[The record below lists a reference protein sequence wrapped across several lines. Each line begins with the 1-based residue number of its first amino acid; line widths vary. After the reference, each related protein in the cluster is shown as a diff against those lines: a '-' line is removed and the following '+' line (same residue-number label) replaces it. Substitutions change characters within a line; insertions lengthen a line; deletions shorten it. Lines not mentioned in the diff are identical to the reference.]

1 MVSISTASNHSP
13 KAVRNDGKLII
24 FYFYCMKKI
33 IAGGL
38 VLTTVALVSSC
49 TLFPKREVED
59 AMKLE
64 GMMPKEDQQTID
76 AMMKKTEENAEAM
89 EKKDEVPQDAMMKKE
104 VSGYTTYNS
113 QAVSDSLAAG
123 KNVILFFHAPW
134 CPTCK
139 AADANFVKETAPA
152 NTVVFKTDYDSNTDL
167 RKKYGVTYQHTFVS
181 LNADGSLKKKMSG
194 GDSFSELAGLN

>member
-1 MVSISTASNHSP
+1 MNKFTLGIVIVLGAIL
-13 KAVRNDGKLII
+13 V
-24 FYFYCMKKI
+24 
-33 IAGGL
+33 IA
-38 VLTTVALVSSC
+38 A
-49 TLFPKREVED
+49 TLMSGRSETED

-64 GMMPKEDQQTID
+64 GMMPKEDQQAVD

-89 EKKDEVPQDAMMKKE
+89 EKKDEAPQDTMMKKE

-113 QAVSDSLAAG
+113 SAVSDALAAG

-194 GDSFSELAGLN
+194 ADSFSELTGL

>member
-1 MVSISTASNHSP
+1 
-13 KAVRNDGKLII
+13 
-24 FYFYCMKKI
+24 MKKI

-38 VLTTVALVSSC
+38 TLATVALVSSC

-64 GMMPKEDQQTID
+64 GMMPKEDQQAVD

-89 EKKDEVPQDAMMKKE
+89 EKDEAPQDAMMKKDDAMIKEDAMMKKE
-104 VSGYTTYNS
+104 VSGYTMYNAS
-113 QAVSDSLAAG
+113 AVSDALAAG
-123 KNVILFFHAPW
+123 KNVVLFFHAPW

-139 AADANFVKETAPA
+139 AADANLLKETAPA

-194 GDSFSELAGLN
+194 ADSFSELTGLN

>member
-1 MVSISTASNHSP
+1 
-13 KAVRNDGKLII
+13 
-24 FYFYCMKKI
+24 MKKI
-33 IAGGL
+33 IVICL
-38 VLTTVALVSSC
+38 CIALAIVVFISYTWS
-49 TLFPKREVED
+49 PKREVED

-64 GMMPKEDQQTID
+64 GMMPKEDQQAVD

-89 EKKDEVPQDAMMKKE
+89 KKDEVPEDAMMKKDDSMMQKE
-104 VSGYTTYNS
+104 VSGYTMYNAS
-113 QAVSDSLAAG
+113 AVSDALSAG

-139 AADANFVKETAPA
+139 AADANFLKKTAPA

-181 LNADGSLKKKMSG
+181 LNADGSLRKKMSG
-194 GDSFSELAGLN
+194 ADSFSELAGL

>member
-1 MVSISTASNHSP
+1 
-13 KAVRNDGKLII
+13 
-24 FYFYCMKKI
+24 MKKI

-38 VLTTVALVSSC
+38 TLATVALVSSC
-49 TLFPKREVED
+49 TLFPKSEVED

-64 GMMPKEDQQTID
+64 GMMPKEDQKTID
-76 AMMKKTEENAEAM
+76 AMMKKTEENSESM
-89 EKKDEVPQDAMMKKE
+89 EKDEAPEDAMMKKDDAMMKKE
-104 VSGYTTYNS
+104 VSGYTMYNAS
-113 QAVSDSLAAG
+113 AVSDALAAG
-123 KNVILFFHAPW
+123 KNVVLFFHAPW

-194 GDSFSELAGLN
+194 ADSFSELAGLN

>member
-1 MVSISTASNHSP
+1 
-13 KAVRNDGKLII
+13 
-24 FYFYCMKKI
+24 MKKI
-33 IAGGL
+33 IAWW
-38 VLTTVALVSSC
+38 LTLATVALVSSC
-49 TLFPKREVED
+49 SLFPKQEVED

-64 GMMPKEDQQTID
+64 GMMPKEDQQAVD
-76 AMMKKTEENAEAM
+76 AMMKKTEENSEAM
-89 EKKDEVPQDAMMKKE
+89 EKDEVPEDAMMKKDDTMMKKE

-113 QAVSDSLAAG
+113 SAVSDALAAG

-139 AADANFVKETAPA
+139 AADANFIKETAPA

-194 GDSFSELAGLN
+194 ADSFSELAGLN

>member
-1 MVSISTASNHSP
+1 
-13 KAVRNDGKLII
+13 
-24 FYFYCMKKI
+24 MKKI

-38 VLTTVALVSSC
+38 TLATVALVSSC
-49 TLFPKREVED
+49 SLFPKQEVED

-64 GMMPKEDQQTID
+64 GMMPKEDQQAVD
-76 AMMKKTEENAEAM
+76 SMMKKTEENAEAM
-89 EKKDEVPQDAMMKKE
+89 EKDEAPQDAMMRKE

-113 QAVSDSLAAG
+113 SAVSDALAAG

-139 AADANFVKETAPA
+139 AADANFLKETAPT

-167 RKKYGVTYQHTFVS
+167 RKKYGVTSQHTFVS
-181 LNADGSLKKKMSG
+181 LNADGTLKKKMSG
-194 GDSFSELAGLN
+194 GDSFSDLSGL

>member
-1 MVSISTASNHSP
+1 
-13 KAVRNDGKLII
+13 
-24 FYFYCMKKI
+24 MKKI

-64 GMMPKEDQQTID
+64 GMMPKEDQKTID
-76 AMMKKTEENAEAM
+76 AMMKKTEENSEAM
-89 EKKDEVPQDAMMKKE
+89 EKDEAPQDAMMKKDDAMMKKE

-113 QAVSDSLAAG
+113 SAVSDALAAG
-123 KNVILFFHAPW
+123 KNVVLFFHAPW

-139 AADANFVKETAPA
+139 AADVNFLKETAPA

-167 RKKYGVTYQHTFVS
+167 RKKYAVTYQHTFVS
-181 LNADGSLKKKMSG
+181 LNADGSLKKKLSG
-194 GDSFSELAGLN
+194 ADSFAELATLN

>member
-1 MVSISTASNHSP
+1 
-13 KAVRNDGKLII
+13 
-24 FYFYCMKKI
+24 MKKI

-38 VLTTVALVSSC
+38 TLATVALVSSC
-49 TLFPKREVED
+49 SLFPKQEVED

-64 GMMPKEDQQTID
+64 GMMPKEDQQAVD
-76 AMMKKTEENAEAM
+76 SMMKKTEENAEAM
-89 EKKDEVPQDAMMKKE
+89 EKDEAPQDAMMRKE

-113 QAVSDSLAAG
+113 SAVSDALAAG

-139 AADANFVKETAPA
+139 AADANFLKETAPT

-167 RKKYGVTYQHTFVS
+167 RKKYGVTSQHTFVS
-181 LNADGSLKKKMSG
+181 LNADGTPKKKMSG
-194 GDSFSELAGLN
+194 GDSFSDLSGL